1 MRSPAPLLYFLSIVF
16 ALSALGC
23 SGGGPTVSAEINN
36 SASLP
41 GDITRALPANPL
53 QWKVITSEVNQQDQT
68 MSTLYGNEVAVG
80 YARAN
85 AQHAYPSGSVLSLV
99 TWTQR
104 EDSRWFGAKIPDQ
117 VRSVEFVTVGAGPG
131 GRPSY
136 AYQRYEGRPLERSSA
151 QQGAIP
157 NERAAY
163 LLSQRAAV
171 MP

>member
-1 MRSPAPLLYFLSIVF
+1 VLYVLSTVF
-16 ALSALGC
+16 ALSILGC
-23 SGGGPTVSAEINN
+23 SSGEPTVSAEIND
-36 SASLP
+36 SASLS
-41 GDITRALPANPL
+41 GDISRALAANPL
-53 QWKVITSEVNQQDQT
+53 QWKVITSEINQQDGT
-68 MSTLYGNEVAVG
+68 MSTLYGNEVAVE

-85 AQHAYPSGSVLSLV
+85 AQHAYPNGSVLSLV

-136 AYQRYEGRPLERSSA
+136 AYQRYEGGPLQRSSA
-151 QQGAIP
+151 QQGPIP

>member
-1 MRSPAPLLYFLSIVF
+1 MKTSFLMGIVLTLTIVGC
-16 ALSALGC
+16 AGDEPKISA
-23 SGGGPTVSAEINN
+23 TFNR
-36 SASLP
+36 SASLT
-41 GDITRALPANPL
+41 GELPANPL
-53 QWKVITSEVNQQDQT
+53 QWKVITSSVDTANST
-68 MSTLYGNEVAVG
+68 MSTLYGDDLAVR

-85 AQHAYPSGSVLSLV
+85 LRHNYPGGSSLSLV

-104 EDSRWFGAKIPDQ
+104 EDSRWFGAKIPGE
-117 VRSVEFVTVGAGPG
+117 VKSVEFVFANVLDD

-136 AYQRYEGRPLERSSA
+136 SYQAYEGKPLKRVSA
-151 QQGAIP
+151 HESLTP